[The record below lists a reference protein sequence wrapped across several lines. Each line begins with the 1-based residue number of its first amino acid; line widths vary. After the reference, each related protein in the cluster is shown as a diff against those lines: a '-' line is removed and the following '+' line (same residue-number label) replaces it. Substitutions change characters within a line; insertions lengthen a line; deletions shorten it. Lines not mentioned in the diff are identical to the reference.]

1 MKNKAVILLSGG
13 LDSAT
18 VAGIAYSEGYDLYA
32 LSFNYGQRHGI
43 ELECSGKVADFFK
56 IKHHIMIDIPADI
69 FKSALVKNS
78 GIAVPKSGVD
88 PLKIPSTYVPARNIL
103 FLSYALAAAESF
115 GASDIFIGA
124 NAVDYSG
131 YPDCRPEFFSSFE
144 QMANIGTKAAI
155 EGKPFKIHTPII
167 NLKKAEIIIKGIS
180 LGIDYSITH
189 SCYDPDASGLAC
201 GACDSCILRRNGF
214 IDAGIPDPTK
224 YI

>member
-18 VAGIAYSEGYDLYA
+18 VAGIAISEDFELYA

-43 ELECSGKVADFFK
+43 ELECSGKVAAFFK
-56 IKHHIMIDIPADI
+56 IKNHITIDIPAEI
-69 FKSALVKNS
+69 FNSALVKNS
-78 GIAVPKSGVD
+78 GIAVPKSGLD

-131 YPDCRPEFFSSFE
+131 YPDCRPEFFTSFE
-144 QMANIGTKAAI
+144 NMANIGTKAAI

-167 NLKKAEIIIKGIS
+167 DLKKAEIIKKGIS

-214 IDAGIPDPTK
+214 ADAGIPDPTK

>member
-1 MKNKAVILLSGG
+1 MKKKAVILLSGG

-18 VAGIAYSEGYDLYA
+18 VAGIASNEGFELYA

-43 ELECSGKVADFFK
+43 ELECSRKVAAFFN
-56 IKHHIMIDIPADI
+56 IKNHIIIDIPSDI
-69 FKSALVKNS
+69 FKSALIKNS
-78 GIAVPKSGVD
+78 GIAIPKSGID
-88 PLKIPSTYVPARNIL
+88 PLEIPSTYVPARNIL

-131 YPDCRPEFFSSFE
+131 YPDCRPEFFRSFE
-144 QMANIGTKAAI
+144 KMANIGTKAAV
-155 EGKPFKIHTPII
+155 EGKPFKIHIPLIDFKKSDII
-167 NLKKAEIIIKGIS
+167 KKGIS

-189 SCYDPDASGLAC
+189 SCYDPDPDGLAC
-201 GACDSCILRRNGF
+201 GKCDSCILRRNGF
-214 IDAGIPDPTK
+214 IDAGIKDPAE